1 MGCFR
6 LSLPSWCSCTEQLD
20 KEAARGCSCAK
31 IDLDT
36 LKDKHLGLDCS
47 KKAVSFVYAPDG
59 NSGSE

>member
-6 LSLPSWCSCTEQLD
+6 LSLPSWCSCTGQLD
-20 KEAARGCSCAK
+20 KEAATRGSCAK

-47 KKAVSFVYAPDG
+47 KKSVSFVYAPDK
-59 NSGSE
+59 NLWSQ